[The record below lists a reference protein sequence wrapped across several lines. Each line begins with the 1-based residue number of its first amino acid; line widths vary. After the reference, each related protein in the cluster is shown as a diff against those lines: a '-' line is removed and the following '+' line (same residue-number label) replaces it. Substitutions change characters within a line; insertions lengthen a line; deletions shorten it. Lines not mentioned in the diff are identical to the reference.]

1 MSNSIF
7 EVSAGSTV
15 LFQFS
20 FTISSILLGLIGFI
34 VDKLPVGS
42 LGGGCV
48 LASLML
54 RNAAVQVF
62 CTAVVALISIRA
74 VEDVDVVHCY

>member
-1 MSNSIF
+1 
-7 EVSAGSTV
+7 
-15 LFQFS
+15 
-20 FTISSILLGLIGFI
+20 
-34 VDKLPVGS
+34 
-42 LGGGCV
+42 
-48 LASLML
+48 ML